1 MKRIYLI
8 IYIVLSVLFIPVSW
22 LSARELGEWTV
33 YPSYQIATQNLVVGK
48 QVYSLMDGNLLRYD
62 TEDESVRLY
71 DCLNAL
77 NDFRIEHIAYSQE
90 ARKLILVYDNENIDL
105 LDLDD
110 NVFNIA
116 SLKDK
121 VMSNKHVNS
130 VAVYGKN
137 AYLAMN
143 AGFLVVDMKEG
154 VVRDTYQFGVNVQS
168 VAISNDE
175 IWICGQQGVYS
186 TPLSNPQM
194 HNLSSWTVRHTAGNW
209 FQIVPFDGDVY
220 LRHKTA
226 IYRFS
231 NGRAIQFS
239 KGTYNYLKLLS
250 DGQLYFGNASLVSV
264 CSSASSVLTVD
275 FANTWNDVSL
285 GASGIYWVSE
295 GDNGLRT
302 YRLADGTFTAGS
314 GAIQP
319 NSPRRDLFYRM
330 HYDTDGKGGYRLLVA
345 GGVNTFLGI
354 YNPATAMVYEDGK
367 WSYLDEVTPARD
379 YPELRH
385 YNTSDIVQAPS
396 DPSRIYASPYRTGL
410 YCYKDGKLEK
420 LYSCWNS
427 PLQSILPDNANYKNY
442 VSATCLAFDEDE
454 NLWMCNQETDTII
467 RVLTL
472 DRKWRALYYPEIAGQ
487 TQCDGYVFSSSGVRF
502 LVCRRMEGRGFFA
515 FDTNGTLTNMRDD
528 KHRLLSTIVNQD
540 GTSYSPDNFH
550 CMTEDLDGRIWCGTD
565 RGLFVIDDPSCV
577 FDSDF
582 RFTQIKIARNDGS
595 DLADYLLTGVE
606 IKCITVDGGNRKW
619 IGTESNGVYLVSA
632 DGTEL
637 LCHFMEEDSPL
648 LSNNVQCIAVN
659 PQTGEVMLG
668 TDKGLCSYQGDATE
682 PESELKDNNVV
693 AFPNPVRPDY
703 AGQIRIEGLTYNAE
717 VKICSVTG
725 QLLWSGRSNGGVCVW
740 NGCDKRGK
748 RVASG
753 VYNVISNTE
762 DGNTAV
768 VTRIVV
774 IR

>member
-8 IYIVLSVLFIPVSW
+8 IFIVCCTLSR
-22 LSARELGEWTV
+22 SALVATARALGEWSV
-33 YPSYQIATQNLVVGK
+33 YPSYQIATQNVVVGK
-48 QVYSLMDGNLLRYD
+48 QIYSLMNGNLLRYD
-62 TEDESVRLY
+62 TEDASVKLY

-77 NDFRIEHIAYSQE
+77 NDSHINHIAYSQE
-90 ARKLILVYDNENIDL
+90 VKKLILVYDNENIDL

-110 NVFNIA
+110 NVLNIA

-121 VMSNKHVNS
+121 VMSNKSVNS
-130 VAVYGKN
+130 VSVYGRN

-143 AGFLVVDMKEG
+143 TGFLVIDMKEG
-154 VVRDTYQFGVNVQS
+154 VVLDTYQFNSAIQS
-168 VAISNDE
+168 IGIFHDD
-175 IWICGQQGVYS
+175 IWICGQKGIYS
-186 TPLSNPQM
+186 TPLSNPEM
-194 HNLSSWTVRHTAGNW
+194 HNLSSWIVRHTAGNW
-209 FQIVPFDGDVY
+209 FQIVPQGDEVL
-220 LRHKTA
+220 LRHKSA
-226 IYRFS
+226 IYHFS
-231 NGRAIQFS
+231 AGRISQLY
-239 KGTYNYLKLLS
+239 KGSFDYMKLLS
-250 DGQLYFGNASLVSV
+250 DGKVYFGNADQICI
-264 CSSASSVLTVD
+264 CSSASSVQSLD
-275 FANTWNDVSL
+275 IANSWHDVSL
-285 GASGIYWVSE
+285 GASGIYWVSD
-295 GDNGLRT
+295 GDKGLRT
-302 YRLADGTFTAGS
+302 YKMSDGTFVACRETV
-314 GAIQP
+314 QP

-330 HYDTDGKGGYRLLVA
+330 HYDVDGKGGYRLLVA

-354 YNPATAMVYEDGK
+354 FNPATAMIYEDAK
-367 WSYLDEVTPARD
+367 WSYLDEATPVRE
-379 YPELRH
+379 YPDLLH
-385 YNTSDIVQAPS
+385 YNTSDIVQSPS
-396 DPSRIYASPYRTGL
+396 DPSLIYASPYRTGL
-410 YCYKDGKLEK
+410 YQYKDGKFVS

-427 PLQSILPDNANYKNY
+427 PLQSILPKNDNKKNY

-467 RVLTL
+467 RVLTH
-472 DRKWRALYYPEIAGQ
+472 DKKWRSLYYAEIAGQ
-487 TQCDGYVFSSSGVRF
+487 PQCDGYVFSSSGVSF
-502 LVCRRMEGRGFFA
+502 LVCRRMNGRGFFA
-515 FDTNGTLTNMRDD
+515 FDTNSTLTNMRDD

-565 RGLFVIDDPSCV
+565 RGLFVIDDPAKV

-582 RFTQIKIARNDGS
+582 RFTQVKIARNDGS
-595 DLADYLLTGVE
+595 GLADYLLTGVE
-606 IKCITVDGGNRKW
+606 VKCIAVDGGNRKW

-682 PESELKDNNVV
+682 PEMELKDKNVL

-703 AGQIRIEGLTYNAE
+703 TGSIRIEGLTYNAE
-717 VKICSVTG
+717 VKVCSITG

-740 NGCDKRGK
+740 NGCDRRGK
-748 RVASG
+748 RVSSG

-762 DGNTAV
+762 DGNSAV